1 LVEGSA
7 EGNDMIEKFRQFLIE
22 TKGELGKITWPTRE
36 ELRESTIVVIATV
49 FVITMFIG
57 VVDQFFNWTMKLV
70 FGNL

>member
-1 LVEGSA
+1 
-7 EGNDMIEKFRQFLIE
+7 MIEKFRQFLIE
-22 TKGELGKITWPTRE
+22 TRGELGKITWPTRE

-49 FVITMFIG
+49 FVITIFIG